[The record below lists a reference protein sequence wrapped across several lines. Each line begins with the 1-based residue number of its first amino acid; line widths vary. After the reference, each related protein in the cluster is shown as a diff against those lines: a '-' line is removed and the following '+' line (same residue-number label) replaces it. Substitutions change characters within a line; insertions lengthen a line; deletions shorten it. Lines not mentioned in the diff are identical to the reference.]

1 MKDKEIEDEVKV
13 LRVKEMDV
21 DDQPRERALKYG
33 ISSLSTPDLWA
44 IILRTGLQGMPITEL
59 CRRLMRDNHG
69 SLFKL
74 ERRTLKEVMLTKG
87 IGTTKGLQILAV
99 MEIVRRYNR
108 EKLEQKFIV
117 TSAQSVYDYLKSDL
131 ANKAQEEIWALFLDR
146 KNQVITKYKSTSGS
160 AVSTIFDL
168 KTIMKEA
175 ILSDAQGVILCHNH
189 PSGGLRPSV
198 EDDKITRK
206 MKEASL
212 FMDMRMLDHVIL
224 TAEGFYSYADSGRL

>member
-1 MKDKEIEDEVKV
+1 MSEDGIKIY
-13 LRVKEMDV
+13 RVKDMDV

-33 ISSLSTPDLWA
+33 ISSLATPDLWA
-44 IILRTGLQGMPITEL
+44 IILRTGLQGVPITEL
-59 CRRLMRDNHG
+59 CRSLMRDNQQ

-74 ERRTLKEVMLTKG
+74 ERRTLKEVMRTKG

-108 EKLEQKFIV
+108 EKLEQRFTV

-131 ANKAQEEIWALFLDR
+131 ANKPQEEIWVLFLNR
-146 KNQVITKYKSTSGS
+146 SNQVITKYRSTSGS
-160 AVSTIFDL
+160 AVSTVFDL

-175 ILSDAQGVILCHNH
+175 LLSDAQGVILCHNH
-189 PSGGLRPSV
+189 PSGNLRPSL

-206 MKEASL
+206 LKEAAAY
-212 FMDMRMLDHVIL
+212 MEMRMLDHVIL
-224 TAEGFYSYADSGRL
+224 TAQGFYSYADNGRL